1 MKYPALFSSKDKS
14 KNIKVSS
21 AAILL
26 GTLRVKCIT
35 KFDHISSKF
44 TTPAY
49 IPLTLPALTFRKVVF
64 DPPLPPPPSKKKK
77 RLQTKW
83 QNGID
88 LTYVMIY
95 QGQNCWYRIL
105 VWSIPHRLP

>member
-14 KNIKVSS
+14 KNTKVSS

-26 GTLRVKCIT
+26 GTLRVKRIT

-64 DPPLPPPPSKKKK
+64 DPPHLPPPPPPKKKK
-77 RLQTKW
+77 KKTTNK
-83 QNGID
+83 
-88 LTYVMIY
+88 MAK
-95 QGQNCWYRIL
+95 
-105 VWSIPHRLP
+105 

>member
-64 DPPLPPPPSKKKK
+64 DPPLPPPIKKKK
-77 RLQTKW
+77 KTTNKMAKRDRSH
-83 QNGID
+83 ICDD
-88 LTYVMIY
+88 LS
-95 QGQNCWYRIL
+95 GSELL
-105 VWSIPHRLP
+105 V